1 VTVTPSERPAFR
13 ITAPVVGYTG
23 DGPGGLPFVDGIA
36 ETDDPAVIGYC
47 QGAGYGVECLDA
59 TAPPEPEPEPE
70 PNAPQATPA
79 GRSRTRKKNEDQEV
93 TADASN

>member
-59 TAPPEPEPEPE
+59 TAPPEPEPEP
-70 PNAPQATPA
+70 NAPQATPA